1 MKRKADTTTPSTSI
15 FTASGESSATFNERK
30 AVKACR
36 GENECMIPNKLLK
49 RYLPDSQQ
57 SPEILKKI
65 QVSEKLKHCNEILQE
80 MFSKKHA
87 AYAWPFLKPVDLASF
102 SLGKNQGITKCPT
115 DLGTIKVSMFHRELD
130 YLCACLNN
138 LCNDWI
144 LIVLAEKKS

>member
-1 MKRKADTTTPSTSI
+1 MKRKADTTTPTTSI

-30 AVKACR
+30 AVKSCK
-36 GENECMIPNKLLK
+36 GENKCMIPNKLLK

-65 QVSEKLKHCNEILQE
+65 QLSEQLKHCNEILKE

-87 AYAWPFLKPVDLASF
+87 AYAWPFLKPVDVASF
-102 SLGKNQGITKCPT
+102 SLGENQGTTKCPI
-115 DLGTIKVSMFHRELD
+115 DLGTIKVSIFQRELD

-144 LIVLAEKKS
+144 LIVLAEKVS